1 VPKRSRT
8 STSTLRSHAVK
19 KKAARGRSSSSGAPL
34 LSPRSRIG
42 GPPQVSEQEE
52 EDRWH
57 DVSDEDEEPSL
68 PRFHPRRP
76 PGPQLLQGIIYSPL
90 QLFQMFFS
98 SSVVQSLVI
107 NTNKF
112 GDISAFYVFLALII
126 YMGLVKVRNITDLW
140 SKKKLYRFPFPSTVM
155 SSKRFTAISTTLH
168 RHPHS
173 MSHGFTWIFFFYE
186 GKSAFT
192 SGKGLSY
199 DLVQTLLDY
208 SLLGHGYM
216 VYMDNFYTSPKL
228 FSDMLKNNTL
238 ACGTIRR
245 ISIRQGFPGSIRW
258 YRQGKAAVCQMD
270 GHKGGN
276 NAKQGVWSTMSVP
289 IPAPVKEYN
298 RHMGGVDLSDWYKTL
313 FFHFIDIAI
322 VNSFILHQ
330 QLADINGQS
339 ALTQK
344 AFRGALVVE
353 LTNTKTSTSED
364 STPTAGPSKP
374 AQDEMCMPAFF
385 ASDATGGRKKCE
397 NCKKEGRQTKTPIF
411 CTKCGVLLCLVAT
424 RNCFKQ
430 WHDNS

>member
-1 VPKRSRT
+1 
-8 STSTLRSHAVK
+8 
-19 KKAARGRSSSSGAPL
+19 
-34 LSPRSRIG
+34 SPRSRIG

-57 DVSDEDEEPSL
+57 DVSDEDEEP
-68 PRFHPRRP
+68 R
-76 PGPQLLQGIIYSPL
+76 PQLLQGIIYSPL

-112 GDISAFYVFLALII
+112 GDISAAGGKKLKWTAVSVGEFYVFLALII

-155 SSKRFTAISTTLH
+155 SSKRFTAISTQERIKWTETIYERKAHKMGLQT
-168 RHPHS
+168 S
-173 MSHGFTWIFFFYE
+173 ASGFTWIFFFYE

-192 SGKGLSY
+192 SGKGLNY

-245 ISIRQGFPGSIRW
+245 ISIQEASAGTDKGKLLYVRWMDTREVTMCSTIHKAYKGDTVRRQV
-258 YRQGKAAVCQMD
+258 K
-270 GHKGGN
+270 
-276 NAKQGVWSTMSVP
+276 AKQGVWSTMSVP

-298 RHMGGVDLSDWYKTL
+298 RHMGGVDLSDALILGTT
-313 FFHFIDIAI
+313 I
-322 VNSFILHQ
+322 FILHQ

-364 STPTAGPSKP
+364 VP

-411 CTKCGVLLCLVAT
+411 CTKCGQPGVLFLFLHRT
-424 RNCFKQ
+424 
-430 WHDNS
+430 